1 MQARRSPMI
10 VTMKEE
16 LIFRVLQLRERLVGL
31 IPGRS
36 AKYAIG
42 IFVDGDSL
50 HVVCLKKSGL
60 DVELVDA
67 DTLKLVSRLETVPA
81 GGEETILEL
90 VDIPSGNTQSLD
102 LTAEVP
108 DSKIFLKD
116 GPDPAKNASV
126 LNYILDKYSH
136 KRYEVAISLAEPQ
149 VHYSYFTKNWNTQ
162 EEDIKQKVIAE
173 LSRVRPN
180 TASLKPED
188 LHVLKLVDG
197 RTMAILRDS
206 GFNLLH
212 LLQTAHP
219 RYLKRL
225 AFVESAEISLINL
238 VNLNYDLDSD
248 EFTLI
253 VYVGQENSRLI
264 FLKGEH
270 IFNISY
276 MIGVGID
283 AENIAYTIYS
293 RIMLEQDNLSLPKIH
308 HIILAGECHQ
318 VDMKG
323 FLSQRLPEGV
333 VVEYLHF
340 RELQQPELDSL
351 LSRYAIATGAAFRGL
366 YQQNQRLLDVDLRP
380 LHIKEGRSFKLG
392 VWGWACLI
400 ILAFMTFIFTI
411 RLGMQSR
418 EITQLE
424 VQTLAKKQELQQL
437 EEMEMRLNVY
447 RKQVSGFDEAV
458 SMLDSLVVGSDAWSN
473 FLYRLAGAAQQSKGV
488 WITDLTQSSP
498 GKVAVRG
505 YSRERGSILDFSR
518 QMGSATIR
526 RVEVQEIHQSKAY
539 YFDIELDIAPTTQ

>member
-1 MQARRSPMI
+1 MRARRSPMI
-10 VTMKEE
+10 ANMKEE
-16 LIFRVLQLRERLVGL
+16 LIFRALQLKERAVGL
-31 IPGRS
+31 IPGQS

-42 IFVDGDSL
+42 IFVDGESL

-90 VDIPSGNTQSLD
+90 VDISSGNSQPLD
-102 LTAEVP
+102 LASELS

-116 GPDPAKNASV
+116 SADPAKNASV
-126 LNYILDKYSH
+126 LNYILGKYSH

-149 VHYSYFTKNWNTQ
+149 VHYSYFTKNWNTK

-173 LSRVRPN
+173 LSQVRSN
-180 TASLKPED
+180 AAALKPED

-212 LLQTAHP
+212 LLQSAHP

-253 VYVGQENSRLI
+253 VYIGQENSRLI
-264 FLKGEH
+264 FLKGKH

-276 MIGVGID
+276 VIGVGID

-308 HIILAGECHQ
+308 NIILAGESHQ
-318 VDMKG
+318 ADMKN
-323 FLSQRLPEGV
+323 FLAKRLPEAV
-333 VVEYLHF
+333 NVEYLHF
-340 RELQQPELDSL
+340 RELEQPALDSL
-351 LSRYAIATGAAFRGL
+351 LSRYAIATGAAFRSL
-366 YQQNQRLLDVDLRP
+366 YQQNKHLIDVDLRP
-380 LHIKEGRSFKLG
+380 LDVKEGRSFKLG
-392 VWGWACLI
+392 VWGWACLA
-400 ILAFMTFIFTI
+400 ILALITFVFTI

-437 EEMEMRLNVY
+437 EDMEMRLNVY
-447 RKQVSGFDEAV
+447 RKQVSGFDDAV
-458 SMLDSLVVGSDAWSN
+458 NMLDSLVVGSDTWSN
-473 FLYRLAGAAQQSKGV
+473 FLYRLAGATQQSKGV
-488 WITDLTQSSP
+488 WITDLAQSTP
-498 GKVAVRG
+498 GKVAVKG
-505 YSRERGSILDFSR
+505 YSTERSSILDFSR
-518 QMGSATIR
+518 RMGNATIR
-526 RVEVQEIHQSKAY
+526 RVDVQDIRQSKVY
-539 YFDIELDIAPTTQ
+539 NFDIELDIAPTTQ